1 MMPSNCGFGEDKRV
15 PWTARKSN
23 QSVLKEITLNIHWKG
38 EGETLVLW
46 PPDVKNLLLGKDL
59 DDGKD

>member
-1 MMPSNCGFGEDKRV
+1 MPSNCGVGEDKRV

-23 QSVLKEITLNIHWKG
+23 QSVLKEITLNIHSKG
-38 EGETLVLW
+38 EGETLILW